1 MAKRSTLS
9 GAALAAALLL
19 AACAQPADV
28 GRMTV
33 RPEAVVLADHD
44 SLANAVCVEKVV
56 GGKTTNPLWV
66 SEVDNQAFLAALQ
79 GSLRNKGMLAEAPAI
94 CRYGVEA
101 HLLGLSQP
109 FIGFDVEV
117 TANVNYRVT
126 KPGLPDPIF
135 LETITSAY
143 TARFS
148 ADKVL
153 WAQRLKSANEGAVRK
168 NIRQFIEGLTARQPG
183 A

>member
-1 MAKRSTLS
+1 MAFK
-9 GAALAAALLL
+9 GHQLATAILAALL
-19 AACAQPADV
+19 AGACAAPAEIR
-28 GRMTV
+28 RMTV
-33 RPEAVVLADHD
+33 APGAASVTGENP
-44 SLANAVCVEKVV
+44 LANAVCIEKVE

-66 SEVDNQAFLAALQ
+66 SEVGNADFLAALE
-79 GSLRNKGMLAEAPAI
+79 GSLRNKGLLAEAPAV

-109 FIGFDVEV
+109 FVSFDVEV
-117 TANVNYRVT
+117 TANVNYRVR
-126 KPGLPDPIF
+126 KPGAAEPYLLD
-135 LETITSAY
+135 TITSGY

-153 WAQRLKSANEGAVRK
+153 WAVRLKEANEGAIRK
-168 NIRQFIEGLTARQPG
+168 NIRRFIQELTAAPPG

>member
-1 MAKRSTLS
+1 MAFKGHRS
-9 GAALAAALLL
+9 ALVILAALL
-19 AACAQPADV
+19 ASACAAPADV
-28 GRMTV
+28 RRMTV
-33 RPEAVVLADHD
+33 APGAAAVTGEHPLT
-44 SLANAVCVEKVV
+44 NAVCIEKVA

-66 SEVDNQAFLAALQ
+66 SEVGNADFLAALE
-79 GSLRNKGMLAEAPAI
+79 GSLRNKGLLAEAPAV

-109 FIGFDVEV
+109 FVSFDVEV
-117 TANVNYRVT
+117 TANVNYRVR
-126 KPGLPDPIF
+126 KPGAVEPYL
-135 LETITSAY
+135 LETITSGY

-153 WAQRLKSANEGAVRK
+153 WAARLKEANEGAIRK
-168 NIRQFIEGLTARQPG
+168 NISRFIEKLAARPPG